1 MDILEVKELKKSFGE
16 LIAVNKVSF
25 NIKEGEVV
33 AIIGPNGAGKTTL
46 INLISR
52 WIKEDEGII
61 KFLGKDIKYAGPIQA
76 LEMGIARSFQI
87 PRVFGKM
94 SVLDNIRLA
103 ITSKEKK
110 SKKILSF
117 FESDKNIKERA
128 IEILEKFNLLE
139 KMNLFA
145 DELPHGDRKLLDV
158 AIAFSL
164 NPKLLLLDEP
174 TSGVSA
180 AEKTRV
186 MNRIIDTIRKENIT
200 TILVEH
206 DMDVVFEYSSR
217 ILVMN
222 EGKIIADDTPERI
235 LNNDLVKQIMGGK

>member
-1 MDILEVKELKKSFGE
+1 MDILEVRELKKSFGE

-25 NIKEGEVV
+25 NIEEGEVV

-76 LEMGIARSFQI
+76 LEMGISRSFQI

-145 DELPHGDRKLLDV
+145 DELPHGDKKLLDV

>member
-25 NIKEGEVV
+25 NIEEGEVV
-33 AIIGPNGAGKTTL
+33 SIIGPNGAGKTTL

-87 PRVFGKM
+87 PRIFGKM

-117 FESDKNIKERA
+117 FESDKNIKEKA
-128 IEILEKFNLLE
+128 IEILEKFNLLG

-145 DELPHGDRKLLDV
+145 DELSHGDRKLLDV

-186 MNRIIDTIRKENIT
+186 MDRIIDTIRKENIT

>member
-25 NIKEGEVV
+25 NIEEGEVV

>member
-16 LIAVNKVSF
+16 LIAVNEVSF

-52 WIKEDEGII
+52 WIKEDKGVI
-61 KFLGKDIKYAGPIQA
+61 KFLGKDMKYAGPIQA
-76 LEMGIARSFQI
+76 LEMGVARSFQI

-117 FESDKNIKERA
+117 FESDKNIKEKA
-128 IEILEKFNLLE
+128 IEILEKFNLSE
-139 KMNLFA
+139 KMNLLA
-145 DELPHGDRKLLDV
+145 DELPHGDKKLLDV

-164 NPKLLLLDEP
+164 SPKLLLLDEP

-180 AEKTRV
+180 AEKTSV
-186 MNRIIDTIRKENIT
+186 MDRIIDTVKRERIT

-206 DMDVVFEYSSR
+206 DMDVVFGYSSR

-222 EGKIIADDTPERI
+222 EGKIIADDTPNKI
-235 LNNDLVKQIMGGK
+235 LNNNLVKQVMGGK

>member
-25 NIKEGEVV
+25 NIKEGEAV

-61 KFLGKDIKYAGPIQA
+61 KFLGRDIRYAGPLQA

-103 ITSKEKK
+103 IASKEGKN
-110 SKKILSF
+110 KKILSF

-128 IEILEKFNLLE
+128 IEILEKFNLIE

-180 AEKTRV
+180 AEKTTV
-186 MNRIIDTIRKENIT
+186 MNYIIDTVRKENIT

-206 DMDVVFEYSSR
+206 DMDVVFKYSSR

-222 EGKIIADDTPERI
+222 EGKIVADDTPERI